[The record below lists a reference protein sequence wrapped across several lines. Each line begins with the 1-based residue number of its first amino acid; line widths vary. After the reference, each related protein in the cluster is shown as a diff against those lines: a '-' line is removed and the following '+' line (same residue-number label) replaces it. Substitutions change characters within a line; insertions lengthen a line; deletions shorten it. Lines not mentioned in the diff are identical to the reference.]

1 MIGGHS
7 VTVVTGAGLFVPS
20 VDLGG
25 SMVYV
30 VWQGRKVTQ
39 REHTRGNTIET
50 RDLVARAQ
58 LLFRVPKL
66 LRGSAS
72 IEDPEYPVHS
82 SFLLA
87 QHTRIISGMHSMG
100 FIFIWRV
107 S

>member
-1 MIGGHS
+1 MA
-7 VTVVTGAGLFVPS
+7 GAGLFVPS

-25 SMVYV
+25 SVFYV

-58 LLFRVPKL
+58 LLFRVPNCSEGLPRFK
-66 LRGSAS
+66 
-72 IEDPEYPVHS
+72 DPEYPVHR

-87 QHTRIISGMHSMG
+87 QRTRIIVDMHGMG
-100 FIFIWRV
+100 LIFV
-107 S
+107 